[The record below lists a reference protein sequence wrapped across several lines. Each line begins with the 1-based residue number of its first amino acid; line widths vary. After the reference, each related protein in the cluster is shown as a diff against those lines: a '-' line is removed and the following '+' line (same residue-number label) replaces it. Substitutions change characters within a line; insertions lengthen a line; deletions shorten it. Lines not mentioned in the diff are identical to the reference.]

1 MAKYL
6 VGMPFQAVQFFHV
19 EARSAAEA
27 KRLAREGEGGP
38 VEAIDW
44 RVTKHFAPN
53 YARPVDSEVVG
64 NG

>member
-1 MAKYL
+1 MAKFL
-6 VGMPFQAVQFFHV
+6 VEMPFQAVQFFHV

-38 VEAIDW
+38 VEAVDW

-53 YARPVDSEVVG
+53 HASLLDGEIDG
-64 NG
+64 

>member
-6 VGMPFQAVQFFHV
+6 VEMPFQAVQFFLV

-27 KRLAREGEGGP
+27 KNLAREGEGGP

-44 RVTKHFAPN
+44 RVTLRTDLCAP
-53 YARPVDSEVVG
+53 R
-64 NG
+64 

>member
-6 VGMPFQAVQFFHV
+6 VEMPFQAVQFFLV

-27 KRLAREGEGGP
+27 KNLAREGEGGP

-44 RVTKHFAPN
+44 RVTKHFAPTS
-53 YARPVDSEVVG
+53 ARLVDSTEVD